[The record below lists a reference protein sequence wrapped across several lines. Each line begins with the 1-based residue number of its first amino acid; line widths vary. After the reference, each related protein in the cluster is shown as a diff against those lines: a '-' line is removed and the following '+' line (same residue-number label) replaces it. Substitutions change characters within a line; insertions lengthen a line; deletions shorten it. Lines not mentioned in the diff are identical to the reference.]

1 MILFGKKI
9 VWLFWISLPMVIIR
23 KLYRKVWVS
32 GKSGLSFHLCA
43 LNLLNCIIVS
53 QLYLLSFLYVYPHRD
68 SKDLRC
74 IVFVERVI
82 TAITL
87 CRLLDVLLPSLS
99 GWKTKYIAGSNTL
112 VQLQSRKTQNEIIE
126 ELRKGAVLIMCY
138 AYVDIILFEE
148 QYMLT

>member
-1 MILFGKKI
+1 M
-9 VWLFWISLPMVIIR
+9 
-23 KLYRKVWVS
+23 
-32 GKSGLSFHLCA
+32 
-43 LNLLNCIIVS
+43 
-53 QLYLLSFLYVYPHRD
+53 
-68 SKDLRC
+68 RC